1 MAKMRVHFPGHE
13 WHGKVVEF
21 VAQTVIEMAAPDSG
35 ASLMVPQIQV
45 RKSDGEERWF
55 HPNHLKAHA

>member
-13 WHGKVVEF
+13 WHGKVVEH
-21 VAQTVIEMAAPDSG
+21 VAEEKIAMVAPGGAAC
-35 ASLMVPQIQV
+35 LIVPQILV
-45 RKSDGEERWF
+45 RGPNSETRWF

>member
-1 MAKMRVHFPGHE
+1 MAKLRVHFPGHE

-21 VAQTVIEMAAPDSG
+21 VAGDDIEAAPPDSVT
-35 ASLMVPQIQV
+35 SMIVRQV
-45 RKSDGEERWF
+45 LVRAPNGETRWF